1 MRTLVRNGT
10 LIDTDPVAVLPA
22 TDLLVEDGRI
32 AAVGRDLPAGDAE
45 VVDATGRYVLPGFVD
60 THRHTWQTALRGI
73 AADHDLGAYLSRVLG
88 EIGGRVRPGDVRVA
102 TLAGALEA
110 LDGGVTT
117 LQDFSH
123 ALRTPEHADAAL
135 DGLRA
140 SGIRAL
146 FGYGYP
152 VFGGEPGLADGAAP
166 SPGHTG
172 RGSGIAPYRS
182 SVADRADVRRVHA
195 SMGGLITMA
204 LAPHGPSYSPIDAV
218 AEDWALARE
227 LDMPLVVHV
236 GAGPVAER
244 PIDAL
249 RAHGLLRPGTVYVHG
264 NSLPDE
270 ELKLIADS
278 GGTASVAPAVEA
290 RMGHGAPVL
299 ARLRAAGV
307 PTGLG
312 VDVVTTVAGDMF
324 TLMRAAMLG
333 LDASGGPRLSP
344 SDALRL
350 ATIEGARVL
359 GMADLVGSP
368 AVGKQADLILLRA
381 DDLNLLGA
389 ADPVAAVVTSAH
401 PGNVETVLVAGNAVK
416 RDGRLGADV
425 ARLAGEVHA
434 STEWLTR

>member
-1 MRTLVRNGT
+1 MRTLIRNGT
-10 LIDTDPVAVLPA
+10 LIDTDPVAVRPA
-22 TDLLVEDGRI
+22 TDLLIEDGRI
-32 AAVGRDLPAGDAE
+32 AAAGPALPADGAE
-45 VVDATGRYVLPGFVD
+45 VVDATGRFVLPGFVD

-88 EIGGRVRPGDVRVA
+88 EIGARVRPGDVRVG
-102 TLAGALEA
+102 TLAGALDA

-123 ALRTPEHADAAL
+123 ILRTPEHADAAV

-140 SGIRAL
+140 SGIRSL
-146 FGYGYP
+146 FGYGAP
-152 VFGGEPGLADGAAP
+152 VFGGGDIRDA
-166 SPGHTG
+166 
-172 RGSGIAPYRS
+172 
-182 SVADRADVRRVHA
+182 RRVHA

-204 LAPHGPSYSPIDAV
+204 LAPYGPSYSPIDIV
-218 AEDWALARE
+218 AGDWALARE
-227 LDMPLVVHV
+227 LDVPLVVHV

-244 PIDAL
+244 PVDAL
-249 RAHGLLRPGTVYVHG
+249 RTHGLLRPGTVYVHG

-299 ARLRAAGV
+299 ARFRAAGV
-307 PTGLG
+307 TTGLG

-324 TLMRAAMLG
+324 ALMRAAMLS

-344 SDALRL
+344 ADALRL
-350 ATIEGARVL
+350 ATVEGARVL
-359 GMADLVGSP
+359 GMADRVGSL
-368 AVGKQADLILLRA
+368 AVGKQADVILLRA
-381 DDLNLLGA
+381 GDPNLMGA

-401 PGNVETVLVAGNAVK
+401 PGNVETVLVGGRVVK
-416 RDGRLGADV
+416 RDGRLAGVDL
-425 ARLAGEVHA
+425 ARLGAELGA
-434 STEWLTR
+434 SGEWLARA